1 MMTPAALKTAAKPAG
16 MSRSHLVARNVL
28 VTLGTQLLSWGLSFL
43 VTLYLP
49 RYVGSSGLG
58 ILTLALSFA
67 GIFGIGIGLGTS
79 TVLTR
84 DIAREPERAGELTLA
99 ALALRLPLGLVAVS
113 LAWSTARALGYTP
126 ALSLV
131 ILIAVLAMLAALLNE
146 ALGAALSGLQEIP
159 RRSLAS
165 LMDKLVASGLTILLV
180 VRHAPLWMLAAV
192 GGVSAC
198 VAFGINAS
206 AFRPYW
212 KTTRAPSRETL
223 RHLARQGMPFLTT
236 AVFVAI
242 YGNCDALLMSRFSS
256 LDAIGWYGLAKRL
269 GGTTLFLP
277 VALCGAMLP
286 ALARVHR
293 EDLPAFE
300 GAVRRMFNFVVICAV
315 PFAAVLALAPG
326 QIIALVTHGGVSF
339 RPASPVLMIL
349 GAAIILWFI
358 SQAASTALIASDRQ
372 GALSRITA
380 VSALLCVPVTGG
392 LIWLTQRGMHNGAV
406 GAMLGDAAIETYMVV
421 AYLRA
426 LPPGFFGWR
435 SLGTLARAILAAL
448 PLAALFYLVH
458 DRHGLLLL
466 VPGLLL
472 YLPLCW
478 LFGCLHP
485 EDVAMVRQM
494 LKTKMGAS

>member
-1 MMTPAALKTAAKPAG
+1 MTPAAVNPASKPTG
-16 MSRSHLVARNVL
+16 MSRSRLVARNVL
-28 VTLGTQLLSWGLSFL
+28 ATLATQLLSWGLSFL

-58 ILTLALSFA
+58 TLTLAGSFA
-67 GIFGIGIGLGTS
+67 GIFGLGIGLGTS

-84 DIAREPERAGELTLA
+84 DIARDPDRVGELTLA
-99 ALALRLPLGLVAVS
+99 ALALRLPLGLLAVS
-113 LAWSTARALGYTP
+113 LAWSTARALGYSP

-131 ILIAVLAMLAALLNE
+131 ILVAVVAMLVALLNE

-159 RRSLAS
+159 RRSLAA
-165 LMDKLVASGLTILLV
+165 LADKVVLSVLVIVLV
-180 VRHAPLWMLAAV
+180 QRHAPLWVLAGL

-198 VAFGINAS
+198 VALAINAS
-206 AFRPYW
+206 AFLPYW
-212 KTTRAPSRETL
+212 KTVRLPSWETL
-223 RHLARQGMPFLTT
+223 RLLTRSGLPFLTT
-236 AVFVAI
+236 AVFVAV
-242 YGNCDALLMSRFSS
+242 YGNCDALLMSKLSS
-256 LDAIGWYGLAKRL
+256 LDSIGWYGLAKRL

-277 VALCGAMLP
+277 GALCGAMLP

-293 EDLPAFE
+293 EDLPAFD
-300 GAVRRMFNFVVICAV
+300 GAIRRMFNFIVICAV
-315 PFAAVLALAPG
+315 PFAAVLVLAPG
-326 QIIALVTHGGVSF
+326 QIIALVTHDGASF
-339 RPASPVLMIL
+339 RPAAPVLMIL

-380 VSALLCVPVTGG
+380 VSALLCVPVTGS
-392 LIWLTQRGMHNGAV
+392 LIYLTQRGMHNGAV
-406 GAMLGDAAIETYMVV
+406 GAMLGDAAIETYMVI

-435 SLGTLARAILAAL
+435 SLGTLARAVGAAL
-448 PLAALFYLVH
+448 PLVALFYLVH

-485 EDVAMVRQM
+485 EDVGMLRQA
-494 LKTKMGAS
+494 LKGRMGAS